1 MRATVKL
8 LGCLFSFTAV
18 YVVLGVSIGEAFG
31 APFGALAAVGAP
43 VCGYLAVRMTER
55 LRRMGGAI
63 EGFRWA
69 GGKGPL
75 VASVRSRPCGG
86 GRCRP
91 PGPGPDRSW
100 ARVGGR
106 RDRQP
111 ATVLDERRTACHH
124 GMRDVHAHRP
134 RNSSLP
140 DGERHIAFAR
150 NLLSRNGQGVFCW
163 PASAAGR
170 PPDPDQTSTTT
181 HRGSITDEH
190 RSRTPNRTRA
200 PATGPVAGWPCPVTS
215 PPCPSTST
223 GPIARSPCPTG
234 PGPTAQFTAA
244 PRWAS
249 VDLRDGNQALVDPM
263 DPERKLRLFNTLV
276 DIGFK
281 EIEVGFPSASQTDF
295 DFQRQIIDEGLI
307 PDDVTIQVLVQCRE
321 ELIERTFE
329 SLVGAPR
336 AIVHFYNSTS
346 ELQRRVVFGL
356 DRAGIIDIAVNA
368 ATLCKKFETSVPG
381 TDIRYEYSPESFT
394 GTEPDFA
401 VEICEAVMAVIEPT
415 PERPIIINLP
425 NTVEMYGPN
434 VYADVIEWFGRTIA
448 NRDSIILSLHP
459 HNDRGTAVAAAEL
472 AVLAGADRVEGTL
485 FGNGERT
492 GNVDVVTLAMNL
504 FSQGIDPALDF
515 SDIDRVRRVAEFA
528 TRMPVHPR
536 HPYAGDLVYTAFS
549 GSHQD
554 AIKKGFAAIGDDYD
568 HWEVPYLPIDPSHT
582 GRTYEAIIQVN
593 SQSGKGGVAY
603 VMDTEHGL
611 DLPRRL
617 QVEFSKAVQAVTE
630 DSGTVI
636 RPGEM
641 WDVFS
646 RTYLADEAGVRL
658 IGSEMT
664 TGARRTTVTAQLLV
678 DGEPR
683 TVMGEGNGPIDAL
696 VGALRTELG
705 VDFEVKDYSEH
716 ALTAGSGASAVAYV
730 EAEGP
735 DGSTWWGVGM
745 DSSILDASLH
755 AVVSA
760 ANRARSGKTEPA

>member
-1 MRATVKL
+1 M
-8 LGCLFSFTAV
+8 
-18 YVVLGVSIGEAFG
+18 
-31 APFGALAAVGAP
+31 PFHLYRP
-43 VCGYLAVRMTER
+43 HL
-55 LRRMGGAI
+55 
-63 EGFRWA
+63 
-69 GGKGPL
+69 PL
-75 VASVRSRPCGG
+75 TL
-86 GRCRP
+86 
-91 PGPGPDRSW
+91 PDRTW
-100 ARVGGR
+100 P
-106 RDRQP
+106 DRQ
-111 ATVLDERRTACHH
+111 
-124 GMRDVHAHRP
+124 
-134 RNSSLP
+134 
-140 DGERHIAFAR
+140 F
-150 NLLSRNGQGVFCW
+150 
-163 PASAAGR
+163 
-170 PPDPDQTSTTT
+170 
-181 HRGSITDEH
+181 
-190 RSRTPNRTRA
+190 TR
-200 PATGPVAGWPCPVTS
+200 
-215 PPCPSTST
+215 
-223 GPIARSPCPTG
+223 
-234 PGPTAQFTAA
+234 A

-263 DPERKLRLFNTLV
+263 DPERKLKLFRTLV

-281 EIEVGFPSASQTDF
+281 EIEVGFPSASQTDY
-295 DFQRQIIDEGLI
+295 DFQRQIVDDGLI
-307 PDDVTIQVLVQCRE
+307 PEDVTIQVLVQCRQ

-356 DRAGIIDIAVNA
+356 DRAGIVDIAVSA
-368 ATLCKKFETSVPG
+368 ARLCKKLEATLPA
-381 TDIRYEYSPESFT
+381 TEIRYEYSPESFT

-415 PERPIIINLP
+415 PDRPIILNLP

-434 VYADVIEWFGRTIA
+434 VYADVIEWFGRTIT

-492 GNVDVVTLAMNL
+492 GNVDIVTLAMNL
-504 FSQGIDPALDF
+504 FSQGIDPALDL
-515 SDIDRVRRVAEFA
+515 SDIDRVRRVAEYA

-554 AIKKGFAAIGDDYD
+554 AIKKGFAAIGEDYD

-603 VMDTEHGL
+603 VMDAEHGL

-617 QVEFSKAVQAVTE
+617 QVEFSKEVQAITE
-630 DSGTVI
+630 HSGTVI
-636 RPGEM
+636 PPGQM

-646 RTYLADEAGVRL
+646 QTYLPEDAGVRL
-658 IGSEMT
+658 IGSEVT
-664 TGARRTTVTAQLLV
+664 AGGHRTTVTAQLLV

-683 TVMGEGNGPIDAL
+683 TVMGVGNGPIDAL
-696 VGALRTELG
+696 LGALRSDLG
-705 VDFEVKDYSEH
+705 VDFEVKDYSQH
-716 ALTAGSGASAVAYV
+716 ALTAGSEASAVAYV

-755 AVVSA
+755 ALVSA
-760 ANRARSGKTEPA
+760 ANRALAARKASAP